1 MPTITL
7 EGDDNGAPKIR
18 ARFARETLG
27 PGSRTATSTPPGIAI
42 YAGMSRTTSVNLP
55 ELIS

>member
-1 MPTITL
+1 MT
-7 EGDDNGAPKIR
+7 GASVRSLDCDAASYASSEVARSVCR
-18 ARFARETLG
+18 AAIARSLSYT
-27 PGSRTATSTPPGIAI
+27 AI